1 MLLKSSDSRNLTVKR
16 SGALRCIV
24 PELEGAFV
32 RMSGAE
38 PYSFV
43 YRGQLTEAALDRAG
57 RRSRYDLSATAEE
70 LRRVL
75 GIEVL
80 DVDHVAEAELMSF
93 VYITVAAFENSVR
106 DLIAKVLADAAG
118 EGWWENCVPAKIQTA
133 AKNRLEAEEK
143 VRWHVQRGEDP
154 IRYTML
160 PNLASIIENNFEYF
174 EPYLHNVVWVKS
186 VFEVVERS
194 RNVIMH
200 SGSLS
205 DRDVARLGSLIRDWN
220 SQVAI

>member
-1 MLLKSSDSRNLTVKR
+1 MT
-16 SGALRCIV
+16 
-24 PELEGAFV
+24 EF
-32 RMSGAE
+32 E

-43 YRGQLTEAALDRAG
+43 FRGQLTEAALDRAG
-57 RRSRYDLSATAEE
+57 RRTRYDLTASAEE

-75 GIEVL
+75 GIDVL
-80 DVDHVAEAELMSF
+80 DVDYVAEAERMSF

-106 DLIAKVLADAAG
+106 DLISRVLADAAG
-118 EGWWENCVPAKIQTA
+118 EGWWDQCVPERIRTA
-133 AKNRLEAEEK
+133 ARNRLEAEEK

-154 IRYTML
+154 IRYTMM
-160 PNLASIIENNFEYF
+160 PNLTSIIENNFQLF
-174 EPYLHNVVWVKS
+174 EPYLHNVAWVKS

-200 SGSLS
+200 SGTLS
-205 DRDVARLGSLIRDWN
+205 DRDMARLGSLIRDWN

>member
-1 MLLKSSDSRNLTVKR
+1 MKD
-16 SGALRCIV
+16 
-24 PELEGAFV
+24 
-32 RMSGAE
+32 AE

-43 YRGQLTEAALDRAG
+43 FKGQLTEAALDRAG
-57 RRSRYDLSATAEE
+57 RRSRYDLSASTEQ
-70 LRRVL
+70 LRQLL

-80 DVDHVAEAELMSF
+80 DVEYVANAERMSF

-106 DLIAKVLADAAG
+106 DLIARVLADAAG
-118 EGWWENCVPAKIQTA
+118 EAWWDGCVPERVRTA
-133 AKNRLEAEEK
+133 AKSRMESEEK

-154 IRYTML
+154 IQYTML
-160 PNLASIIENNFEYF
+160 PNLSSIIENNFVHF
-174 EPYLHNVVWVKS
+174 EPYLHNISWVKS

-205 DRDVARLGSLIRDWN
+205 ERDMARLGSLIRDWN
-220 SQVAI
+220 AQVAI

>member
-1 MLLKSSDSRNLTVKR
+1 MT
-16 SGALRCIV
+16 
-24 PELEGAFV
+24 E
-32 RMSGAE
+32 AE
-38 PYSFV
+38 VYSFV
-43 YRGQLTEAALDRAG
+43 FRGQLTEAALDRAG
-57 RRSRYDLSATAEE
+57 RRTRYDLTASAEE
-70 LRRVL
+70 LRQVL
-75 GIEVL
+75 GINVL
-80 DVDHVAEAELMSF
+80 DVDYVAEAERMSF
-93 VYITVAAFENSVR
+93 VYITVSAFENSVR
-106 DLIAKVLADAAG
+106 DLISRVLADASG
-118 EGWWENCVPAKIQTA
+118 EAWWETCVPERVRTA

-160 PNLASIIENNFEYF
+160 PNLAAIIENNFVHF
-174 EPYLHNVVWVKS
+174 EPYLHNVAWVKS

-205 DRDVARLGSLIRDWN
+205 ERDMARLGSLIRDWN